1 MNALKR
7 DGLGEKI
14 IEFKQNV
21 VFTSLLVSR
30 GKADDSQVRK
40 ELCVKVGSWNK
51 KEEMFC
57 EERGPQW
64 GKNAACPGRAR
75 ENSRIGHCL
84 SIASDN

>member
-30 GKADDSQVRK
+30 GKADDSQMRK
-40 ELCVKVGSWNK
+40 ELSCK
-51 KEEMFC
+51 
-57 EERGPQW
+57 
-64 GKNAACPGRAR
+64 GRKL
-75 ENSRIGHCL
+75 E
-84 SIASDN
+84 